1 MSHKRLSHQIHY
13 ILASDL
19 TKTVR
24 REPKGS
30 AAQLKSKKRKQ
41 EQEAMDVMGEN
52 KNLKLKLE
60 NVTMEDIFEELR
72 GKADELRQMD
82 EMGQLTL
89 LQKHTFV
96 QKLRNITI

>member
-1 MSHKRLSHQIHY
+1 
-13 ILASDL
+13 
-19 TKTVR
+19 
-24 REPKGS
+24 
-30 AAQLKSKKRKQ
+30 
-41 EQEAMDVMGEN
+41 MDVIGEN
-52 KNLKLKLE
+52 KTLKLKLE

-72 GKADELRQMD
+72 GKADELRRMD